1 MSANV
6 DYLLH
11 ESSVGYAI
19 LQVVHQADTIGNRLK
34 EVQDASQDLAK
45 FGKMVKV
52 VNFSPYRYAPL
63 PYEIGSDLTRIQR
76 CCRSS

>member
-6 DYLLH
+6 DYLIH

-52 VNFSPYRYAPL
+52 VNFSPYRYASL
-63 PYEIGSDLTRIQR
+63 HCEFKADLTRI
-76 CCRSS
+76 